1 MLWPTFDQSWWS
13 LEPFSELRRL
23 QRHLGRLER
32 FFDEDGR
39 PGASEFPVVNVWKG
53 QDDTIVTAE
62 LPGVDPKTL
71 DITVRGNTLVIQGS
85 REPQELKEGETY
97 HRRERGFG
105 KFFRSLELPHKM
117 DVDNVE
123 AQYINGIL
131 QVRVPWKEEEK
142 PRQISVQTA

>member
-1 MLWPTFDQSWWS
+1 MLWPAFDQSWWS
-13 LEPFSELRRL
+13 VEPFSELRRL
-23 QRHLGRLER
+23 QRHLGQLER
-32 FFDEDGR
+32 FFDEDRR
-39 PGASEFPVVNVWKG
+39 PGRSEFPVVNVWKG

-117 DVDNVE
+117 DVDKVE
-123 AQYINGIL
+123 AKYVNGIL
-131 QVRVPWKEEEK
+131 QIRVPWKEEEK
-142 PRQISVQTA
+142 PRQICVECT